1 MTSCA
6 LDGILRGRVLSWK
19 MFPNET
25 RPSNIFRG
33 SKMEKHQESQ
43 IAIMR
48 RFNNFWSNVSHLK
61 IGDMVQDETVA
72 EISIALKNVE
82 AR

>member
-1 MTSCA
+1 
-6 LDGILRGRVLSWK
+6 
-19 MFPNET
+19 
-25 RPSNIFRG
+25 
-33 SKMEKHQESQ
+33 MEKHQESQ

>member
-1 MTSCA
+1 
-6 LDGILRGRVLSWK
+6 
-19 MFPNET
+19 
-25 RPSNIFRG
+25 
-33 SKMEKHQESQ
+33 MEQHQESQ

-48 RFNNFWSNVSHLK
+48 RFKNFWSNVSHIK
-61 IGDMVQDETVA
+61 IGEFVLDETLK